1 MFFEK
6 SKKIWKMKKSHF
18 FWKIK
23 KLFILPF
30 LEINSISSQSSQS
43 GSDDFADENLMV
55 PEQDGQMD
63 VTDWV
68 IFVDWLKDIVC
79 FPNRKIIR
87 AGLESGPNLANR
99 ATRAPRTHRI
109 WFWWFLKKSIFE
121 IFHFWKFSF
130 FSARRLTSK
139 IFWGLF
145 HVRFLDSDNIFEKHC
160 KFYTKAIFLVSKVV
174 LNSKISEVYK
184 KYFLHTSERSFF
196 N

>member
-6 SKKIWKMKKSHF
+6 SKKSEKWKTLIF

-43 GSDDFADENLMV
+43 GSDDFADEMV

-160 KFYTKAIFLVSKVV
+160 KFYTKAIFLVSKTLLYSEITLPLNFLFFWELPRVWEV
-174 LNSKISEVYK
+174 L
-184 KYFLHTSERSFF
+184 L
-196 N
+196 